1 MTVVSLHKDRVVREE
16 GDRFVKEFA
25 SKKDRDAEVERLDW
39 LEKAGVAVPEIVELS
54 GTTFVTA
61 RLPGRQLDELI
72 AERWTSMY
80 RGEKNAL
87 IKRVAA
93 LCRKIRDA
101 GFDWPDL
108 VTYHIFVSDQQL
120 AVIDPPRLRRG
131 RLDLSALYWSCDEP
145 TVTRGDRLRFWRAYA
160 GDAPLPRLRAIG
172 HRGRFRPYRWVFQR
186 RAPRACPPWAKFVK
200 TVDEPVSC
208 ADDVIEHPSFRIRRE
223 LKDRTNGEIG
233 DLVVKITK
241 DPDEAKAEWI
251 NYTKMLGAGFRV
263 PQPAIGG
270 LLADGRG
277 LFATVRLEDRYPMD
291 DVWSTLDRKKSVRA
305 VADLARRLHAC
316 SLCHKDLYLNHLFV
330 ERGGDEIT
338 LIDLARMIR
347 TRARR
352 WRVKDLAA
360 LLMSAQG
367 LWSRTDAMRALKRYG
382 GDRKLARAVI
392 KKAAKMARHVPR
404 NVRDGTHTPHVPCT
418 SE

>member
-1 MTVVSLHKDRVVREE
+1 VTVVSLHKDRVVREE
-16 GDRFVKEFA
+16 GDLFVKEFA

-39 LEKAGVAVPEIVELS
+39 LKKAGVAVPEIVELS

-61 RLPGRQLDELI
+61 RLPGRPLDELI
-72 AERWTSMY
+72 AEGWTSLH
-80 RGEKNAL
+80 RSLKNAL

-93 LCRKIRDA
+93 LCRRVRDG

-108 VTYHIFVSDQQL
+108 VTYHIFVSDDQL
-120 AVIDPPRLRRG
+120 AVIDPARLRKG
-131 RLDLSALYWSCDEP
+131 RLGLSALYWSCDEP
-145 TVTRGDRLRFWRAYA
+145 TVTRSDRLRFWRAYA
-160 GDAPLPRLRAIG
+160 GAALPPRLRAIG

-186 RAPRACPPWAKFVK
+186 QAPRACPPFSDFVN
-200 TVDEPVSC
+200 TVDLPYSS
-208 ADDVIEHPSFRIRRE
+208 ADEIIEHPSFNVRRE
-223 LKDRTNGEIG
+223 LKDRINGEIG
-233 DLVVKITK
+233 DLVVKITT
-241 DPDEAKAEWI
+241 DPAEARSEWI
-251 NYTKMLGAGFRV
+251 NHAKMLAAGFRV
-263 PQPAIGG
+263 PQPAAGG
-270 LLADGRG
+270 LLSDGRG
-277 LFATVRLEDRYPMD
+277 LFATVRLHDRYPMD
-291 DVWSTLDRKKSVRA
+291 DIWSTLDRKKAVRA

-330 ERGGDEIT
+330 ARGGDEIT
-338 LIDLARMIR
+338 IIDLARMIR

-392 KKAAKMARHVPR
+392 RKAAKMARHVPR